1 MTTFD
6 KREEAF
12 ENKFA
17 HDADLQFKA
26 QARRN
31 RLLGQWAAELL
42 GLTGDAAADYAKDVV
57 KADLKEAGDEDVFRK
72 LRGDFDQKGIEQSDH
87 EIRRAMSDLLAEAVR
102 QIQTEG

>member
-72 LRGDFDQKGIEQSDH
+72 LRGDFDQKGIEQSDY

>member
-72 LRGDFDQKGIEQSDH
+72 LRGDFDQKGVEQSDH

>member
-1 MTTFD
+1 MSTFD

-17 HDADLQFKA
+17 HDAELKFKA
-26 QARRN
+26 SARRN

-42 GLTGDAAADYAKDVV
+42 GLKGDAAADYAKEVV
-57 KADLKEAGDEDVFRK
+57 KADLVEAGDEDVFRK
-72 LRGDFDQKGIEQSDH
+72 LRGDFDQRGVAQSDH
-87 EIRRAMSDLLAEAVR
+87 EIRRAMSDLMEEAIR